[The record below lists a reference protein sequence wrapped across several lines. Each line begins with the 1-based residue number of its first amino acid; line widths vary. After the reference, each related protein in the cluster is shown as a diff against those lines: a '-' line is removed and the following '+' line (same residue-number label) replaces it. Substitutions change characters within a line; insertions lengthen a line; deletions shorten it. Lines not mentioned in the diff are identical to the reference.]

1 MASGERYLR
10 VLSNDCEKLA
20 LPFSVLSWDLGVII
34 YANNIQTELLHKWKI
49 IT

>member
-10 VLSNDCEKLA
+10 ETSNDCEKLA
-20 LPFSVLSWDLGVII
+20 LLFSGLSWDLGVIT

-49 IT
+49 VT